1 METRPSSPLRVLI
14 VDDDPTV
21 VLALHGALRNIAQ
34 VAFTINSEEVLGLVR
49 DQPPDVVLLD
59 LSMPG
64 YSGYDVFQ
72 QLAANPSTQQT
83 AVIFITSLDSPQEQQ
98 RCFEMGGADFISKPF
113 DPIVVRA
120 RVGAQL
126 TIRQK
131 AREAEQAWRQ
141 LQEEKERLRVT
152 LESIGD
158 AVIVTDLDGYVTYTN
173 PVAEAMT
180 GYPSKDAIGLSI
192 ERVMPLR
199 TSTTGIPQ
207 TNPIRIAL
215 DQRRTVGM
223 ALDAEMQSR
232 DGRWVYVEDSAAP
245 IRDADHTIIGA
256 VIVFHDVSETRAM
269 TIKMTHMAHHDQL
282 TNLPN
287 RMQMVKLSNQ
297 FLGIGRLM
305 HLKVALLIINLDQ
318 FKYFNNA
325 LGYAAGDY
333 ALKTLT
339 ERFNSLLKHGEVLTR
354 SAGDE
359 FVLIAPAIE
368 QAEQVGDLA
377 SQLLKAAREPILI
390 QGEQQNLSVSIGV
403 SVYPD
408 DAEDTETLLR
418 HADAARYR
426 AKIEGRNC
434 VRFFSQDMESLLRE
448 RHSTLST
455 IRWALENHAVVVHYQ
470 PKMNVATHQLDSVEA
485 LMRLHD
491 AEGRLIA
498 PNSFIAVAEET
509 GLIVPLGNEILRQA
523 CLQTRQWRDSGHP
536 VKIGVNVSAIQFHE
550 PHFCESF
557 KEIIHAAQAHPED
570 IELEITE
577 SLLIEDFH
585 VVCEKL
591 HTMREFGCSIALDD
605 FGTGYSSLSYLKSLP
620 IDVLKID
627 RAFVQQMHNSAEDMA
642 LVETIVSL
650 ACNFKLGLVAEGIET
665 KEQGE
670 TLQRLGCNVLQGYLY
685 ARPLPAEEVARFF

>member
-1 METRPSSPLRVLI
+1 METLSPSPLRVLI

-21 VLALHGALRNIAQ
+21 VLALHGALRHIAQ
-34 VAFTINSEEVLGLVR
+34 VTFTVRSEEVLTLVQN
-49 DQPPDVVLLD
+49 QPPDVVLLD

-64 YSGYDVFQ
+64 YSGYDIFQ
-72 QLAANPSTQQT
+72 QLAANPSTQHA
-83 AVIFITSLDSPQEQQ
+83 AVIFITGLDSPQEQQ

-126 TIRQK
+126 TICQK
-131 AREAEQAWRQ
+131 AREAKLAWRQ
-141 LQEEKERLRVT
+141 LQEEKERLRIT

-158 AVIVTDLDGYVTYTN
+158 AVIVTDLNGCITYTN
-173 PVAEAMT
+173 PVAEVMT
-180 GYPSKDAIGLSI
+180 GYPSHDAIGLSI
-192 ERVMPLR
+192 EEVMPLR

-232 DGRWVYVEDSAAP
+232 NGRWIYVEDSAAP
-245 IRDADHTIIGA
+245 IRDADQTIMGA
-256 VIVFHDVSETRAM
+256 VIVFHDVSEARAM
-269 TIKMTHMAHHDQL
+269 AIKMTHMAHHDQL

-287 RMQMVKLSNQ
+287 RMQMVKLTNQ
-297 FLGIGRLM
+297 FLGMGKLM
-305 HLKVALLIINLDQ
+305 RRKVALLIINLDQ

-339 ERFNSLLKHGEVLTR
+339 ERFNHLLAHGEVLTR

-359 FVLIAPAIE
+359 FVLIVPAVE
-368 QAEQVGDLA
+368 QAERVGDLTN
-377 SQLLKAAREPILI
+377 QLLKAAREPILI
-390 QGEQQNLSVSIGV
+390 QNEQQNLSVSVGV
-403 SVYPD
+403 SIYPD

-434 VRFFSQDMESLLRE
+434 VRFFSQDMENLLRE

-455 IRWALENHAVVVHYQ
+455 IRWALENHAVVVYYQ
-470 PKMNVATHQLDSVEA
+470 PKMNITTNRLDSVEA
-485 LMRLHD
+485 LMRLND
-491 AEGRLIA
+491 AEGHLLA
-498 PNSFIAVAEET
+498 PNTFIAVAEET

-523 CLQTRQWRDSGHP
+523 CLQARQWRESGRP
-536 VKIGVNVSAIQFHE
+536 VKVGVNVSAIQFHE
-550 PHFCESF
+550 SNFCESF
-557 KEIIHAAQAHPED
+557 KSIIHTTQAQPED

-650 ACNFKLGLVAEGIET
+650 AHNFKLGLVAEGIET

-670 TLQRLGCNVLQGYLY
+670 TLRNLGCNVLQGYLY
-685 ARPLPAEEVARFF
+685 ARPLLPADVAHFF